1 MNRYG
6 STMYRQVVVGLCVSF
21 AKSDVEMTIVVGSS
35 CSGGRGL
42 SSSHHFL
49 S

>member
-6 STMYRQVVVGLCVSF
+6 STMYRQVVIGLCVSF
-21 AKSDVEMTIVVGSS
+21 NISDVERTIATGYS